1 MAEMV
6 RVDEATHARLR
17 GLAEQTGESMAS
29 LLSKAVQEYEARAFW
44 ASCNAAYERL
54 RQDPV
59 AWAEEQAERE
69 GWESINDGLD
79 DEPPYPR
86 TDDAHSQAR

>member
-1 MAEMV
+1 MGEMV

-29 LLSKAVQEYEARAFW
+29 VLAKAVEQYEERLFW

-54 RQDPV
+54 QEDPQ
-59 AWAEEQAERE
+59 AWSEYLAERD
-69 GWESINDGLD
+69 GWDQIHDGSA
-79 DEPPYPR
+79 DEPPYPMSN
-86 TDDAHSQAR
+86 DAHSSTR